1 MDWNDVSGCP
11 GDHQKCCVWKDQKW
25 IGTSNITDDQKLFAN
40 TAQLC
45 QKFCSDSYNSS
56 TVPTDQKCCF
66 FNWDYNSGDCTVFS
80 SSDTVVY
87 KTDYPIYSQYVSG
100 GWTCAT
106 EHQGSCPALIDQ
118 IQQQNLKTQKST
130 SSLRNLSILSKRPKF
145 DHQSK
150 HFQSSLIKKYLIVPY
165 GFYVP
170 FYIIDY

>member
-1 MDWNDVSGCP
+1 MHKNV
-11 GDHQKCCVWKDQKW
+11 KW
-25 IGTSNITDDQKLFAN
+25 IGKKVIWEHELLANSPQDCQKL
-40 TAQLC
+40 
-45 QKFCSDSYNSS
+45 CSQSHTNSS
-56 TVPTDQKCCF
+56 YYEKCCF
-66 FNWDYNSGDCTVFS
+66 FNWDYNSGDCTIFS

-118 IQQQNLKTQKST
+118 IQQQNLKTQKITSSA

-145 DHQSK
+145 DHPNQ
-150 HFQSSLIKKYLIVPY
+150 HFESSLIKKYLIVPY